1 MDHDRLALFLAGY
14 TTGGFRRSLQ
24 IAPQAT
30 LTKCGFNAAEAAM
43 IAASLSKHAPKQ
55 RNQHDLME
63 IQFAFQKITGTYS
76 SGGKSASD
84 DWASRC

>member
-30 LTKCGFNAAEAAM
+30 LTKMRLQC
-43 IAASLSKHAPKQ
+43 
-55 RNQHDLME
+55 RR
-63 IQFAFQKITGTYS
+63 
-76 SGGKSASD
+76 GGNDRGLIVETCAKTA
-84 DWASRC
+84 